1 MTRRSR
7 DRFLFLRRSADIE
20 RVKKEG
26 RRIQTPLF
34 NLVFCPSSAP
44 DLQPSRIGIV
54 VGKRLGLA
62 VTRNRAK
69 RLFRE
74 LSRQVRHELVRG
86 QDLVVFP
93 RREAVTV
100 KFQRL
105 RDAWLSALQ
114 HEGLLNLRSDLPCG
128 KSSSL

>member
-7 DRFLFLRRSADIE
+7 DQLLFLRRSADIE

-26 RRIQTPLF
+26 SRLQTPLF
-34 NLVFCPSSAP
+34 NLVFCPSGSPAS
-44 DLQPSRIGIV
+44 QPSRIGIV
-54 VGKRLGLA
+54 VGKRLGMA

-74 LSRQVRHELVRG
+74 LSRQVRHDLVKG

-100 KFQRL
+100 KFERL
-105 RDAWLSALQ
+105 RDTWLSALRQ
-114 HEGLLNLRSDLPCG
+114 KGLLNLRADLPCG
-128 KSSSL
+128 NSSSQ

>member
-1 MTRRSR
+1 MPRRSR
-7 DRFLFLRRSADIE
+7 DRFLFLRRSAEIE

-26 RRIQTPLF
+26 RRIQAPLF
-34 NLVFCPSSAP
+34 NLVFCSSGAP
-44 DLQPSRIGIV
+44 DPQPSRIGIV
-54 VGKRLGLA
+54 VGKRLGSA

-74 LSRQVRHELVRG
+74 LSRQVRHDLVRG

-105 RDAWLSALQ
+105 RDTWLSALR
-114 HEGLLNLRSDLPCG
+114 HEGLLNLPSDLPCG